1 MTNIFIEGIQ
11 GSGKS
16 TLLNRIAQSNPDLRV
31 CREGDYSPVELAW
44 CTWMTEEEYNAV
56 LERYDAIRDEISR
69 NTFKNIFEG
78 KEYFIVTYTRIITD
92 ISGFHKDLEQY
103 EIYNGRREFK
113 DFKEIIFS
121 RYKNFAKN
129 VAADFKEQG
138 YLFECSFF
146 QNIVEKLILY
156 YMLSDEEIID
166 FYRELYHN
174 VNSDDFKL
182 LYLYSDSIEE
192 NISHIRKERCDNQGN
207 ELWYELMLNY
217 LIASPY
223 GQQYGYSNFD
233 NMIAHFKHRQEL
245 EMRIV
250 KEVIGDRAV
259 IIPAEERDF
268 YGSFIYS

>member
-16 TLLNRIAQSNPDLRV
+16 TLLSRIAQSNPHLQV

-78 KEYFIVTYTRIITD
+78 KEYFIVTYTRILTEIP
-92 ISGFHKDLEQY
+92 GFHKDLEQY
-103 EIYNGRREFK
+103 EIYNGRREYE
-113 DFKEIIFS
+113 DFKEIIFL
-121 RYKNFAKN
+121 RYKKFSEN
-129 VAADFKEQG
+129 G

-146 QNIVEKLILY
+146 QNIVEDLILY

-174 VNSDDFKL
+174 VNSDDFQL

-192 NISHIRKERCDNQGN
+192 NINHIRKERCDNQGN

-223 GQQYGYSNFD
+223 GQQHGYSNFD
-233 NMIAHFKHRQEL
+233 DMIAHFKHRQEV

-250 KEVIGDRAV
+250 REVIGDRAV
-259 IIPAEERDF
+259 IVPKEERDF

>member
-138 YLFECSFF
+138 
-146 QNIVEKLILY
+146 
-156 YMLSDEEIID
+156 
-166 FYRELYHN
+166 
-174 VNSDDFKL
+174 
-182 LYLYSDSIEE
+182 
-192 NISHIRKERCDNQGN
+192 
-207 ELWYELMLNY
+207 
-217 LIASPY
+217 
-223 GQQYGYSNFD
+223 
-233 NMIAHFKHRQEL
+233 
-245 EMRIV
+245 
-250 KEVIGDRAV
+250 
-259 IIPAEERDF
+259 
-268 YGSFIYS
+268 